1 MELRHLRYFVAV
13 AQEQSFS
20 RAARRLNIAQPPLS
34 MQIRDLESE
43 LGARLFNRTTR
54 SVELTP
60 IGAVLLPEAIRIL
73 DQTRISFERV
83 QSLVTGLRNRVRL
96 GILPTV
102 AIEPFAGGLRSFR
115 GVYPNV
121 ELQLEQ
127 GSVESLLEMVDE
139 GRLDAAIVRPPLSP
153 RRYEFR
159 TLHRETLALL
169 LPDVHPLGRYKRIPW
184 RCMQGE
190 RVLLIEGNSRLGS
203 TFVANCE
210 KRKIRPKIDY
220 CAQGLQSLYWMVSAG
235 FGVCPFW
242 TSEFKPPAASC
253 LIRPFERPDPTLEI
267 VLVWQKGNSNPWC
280 ERLSEALTVKPQRCR
295 RTQSPPSSGASVPS
309 N

>member
-20 RAARRLNIAQPPLS
+20 RAAHRLNIAQPPLS

-43 LGARLFNRTTR
+43 LGTRLFNRTTR
-54 SVELTP
+54 NVELTP

-73 DQTRISFERV
+73 DQTKTSFERV

-102 AIEPFAGGLRSFR
+102 AIEPFASRLRTFR
-115 GVYPNV
+115 GVYPEV
-121 ELQLEQ
+121 ELQLGQ
-127 GSVESLLEMVDE
+127 GSVESLLEMVTE

-169 LPDVHPLGRYKRIPW
+169 LPDDHPLGRYKRIPW
-184 RCMQGE
+184 RCMQDE
-190 RVLLIEGNSRLGS
+190 KVLLIEGNSRLGA
-203 TFVANCE
+203 TFITQCE

-220 CAQGLQSLYWMVSAG
+220 SAQGLPSLYWMVSAG

-242 TSEFKPPAASC
+242 TSEFRSPAANC
-253 LIRPFERPDPTLEI
+253 LIRRFERPDPTLEI
-267 VLVWQKGNSNPWC
+267 VLVWQKGNCNPWC
-280 ERLSEALTVKPQRCR
+280 ERLAKTLTVA
-295 RTQSPPSSGASVPS
+295 SPWLARKNHAKAEAKS
-309 N
+309 